1 MICER
6 GVSNIKCHE
15 SVDQIENLTN
25 KFWTKDIFKMS
36 EIIDIGLLSEECRQ
50 NYANIGIK
58 NISQDVLDFVL
69 NNIYWINICLY
80 VNQDFREAVYDS
92 IVIEQAL
99 GEVDESDYVDL
110 RDDMRIASV
119 INARS
124 QLNYDVN
131 IDKPLPQNDVQ
142 RFNKNVADSLNDI
155 KSFKLDNIYTEL
167 QRSLT
172 GGVYD
177 QVVLI
182 DNNLVY
188 ALNAFD
194 KNDILYKYV
203 TLVVKNVRDILGK
216 Q

>member
-15 SVDQIENLTN
+15 SVDQIESLTS
-25 KFWTKDIFKMS
+25 KFWAKNIFKMS

-58 NISQDVLDFVL
+58 NISQEVLDFVL
-69 NNIYWINICLY
+69 ENIYWINICLY
-80 VNQDFREAVYDS
+80 VNKDFREAVYDS

-99 GEVDESDYVDL
+99 GEVDTNDYIDL
-110 RDDMRIASV
+110 RDDMRISSV
-119 INARS
+119 TNSRS
-124 QLNYDVN
+124 QVNYDVN
-131 IDKPLPQNDVQ
+131 IDKPLPQSDIQ
-142 RFNKNVADSLNDI
+142 RFNKNVENSLNDV
-155 KSFKLDNIYTEL
+155 KSFKLDNIYAEL

-172 GGVYD
+172 GDVYD
-177 QVVLI
+177 QIVLI

-203 TLVVKNVRDILGK
+203 SLVVKNVRDILEK

>member
-1 MICER
+1 MIGER
-6 GVSNIKCHE
+6 GVNNIKCQQ
-15 SVDQIENLTN
+15 SVDQISGLTD
-25 KFWTKDIFKMS
+25 KFWTKNLFQMS
-36 EIIDIGLLSEECRQ
+36 DIIDIGLLSEECRQ

-119 INARS
+119 INGRS
-124 QLNYDVN
+124 QSNYDVN

-142 RFNKNVADSLNDI
+142 RFNRNIEESITDL
-155 KSFKLDNIYTEL
+155 KSFKLDNIYDEL

-172 GGVYD
+172 GDVYN

-182 DNNLVY
+182 NNNLVY